1 MRVNAFLI
9 FIASIVV
16 LTYACNQPSDS
27 TTTEKE
33 MAEDIDLT
41 IDKNTENEIV
51 EELGQGIPIYYNM
64 YLTVEL
70 STLLENEGA
79 QYQESLLNPVEKAKE
94 YITSSEKAMN
104 LGVYAVDLSYA
115 RVFEQYQK
123 AGSYFSAMY
132 RLSEELGIPEDY
144 IYSTS
149 DRLERNISNKDS
161 LNKIANEIYVTIDEY
176 LKENEREHASA
187 LIVFGGW
194 VEALYIAANVFDLNN
209 ENEDFEY
216 MERIAE
222 QKYSLEKLI
231 ELLEQFKY
239 DETIAEMLTLLNELK
254 PVFEKF
260 QIRPDNIQQSV
271 KELQA
276 INEKINDIRR
286 QIVT

>member
-1 MRVNAFLI
+1 MRVKAFPIIAAILI
-9 FIASIVV
+9 IF
-16 LTYACNQPSDS
+16 LGACQQSTDS
-27 TTTEKE
+27 SKEQE
-33 MAEDIDLT
+33 MAESVDLT
-41 IDKNTENEIV
+41 IDEETEREIV
-51 EELGQGIPIYYNM
+51 EELGEGIPVYYNM

-79 QYQESLLNPVEKAKE
+79 EYQENLLNPVEKAKE

-161 LNKIANEIYVTIDEY
+161 LNKIANEIYDTVDEY

-187 LIVFGGW
+187 LIVLGGW
-194 VEALYIAANVFDLNN
+194 VEALYIASNVFDLDN

-222 QKYSLEKLI
+222 QKYSLNKLI
-231 ELLEQFKY
+231 ELLEQFK
-239 DETIAEMLTLLNELK
+239 DDDAVAEMLPKLK
-254 PVFEKF
+254 SLQPVFEEF
-260 QIRPDNIQQSV
+260 TVNPNNIEESV
-271 KELQA
+271 SELQV
-276 INEKINDIRR
+276 INEKITEIRQDI
-286 QIVT
+286 VS

>member
-9 FIASIVV
+9 YITSFVV
-16 LTYACNQPSDS
+16 ITYSCNQPSDS
-27 TTTEKE
+27 TAEKE
-33 MAEDIDLT
+33 IAEDVDLT
-41 IDKNTENEIV
+41 IDKNTENKIV

-70 STLLENEGA
+70 STILENEGA

-132 RLSEELGIPEDY
+132 RLSEELGIPEDF

-161 LNKIANEIYVTIDEY
+161 LNKIANEIYVTVDEY

-194 VEALYIAANVFDLNN
+194 VEALYIAANVFDLDN

-222 QKYSLEKLI
+222 QKHSLEKLI
-231 ELLEQFKY
+231 ELLEQFQD
-239 DETIAEMLTLLNELK
+239 DETIVEMITLLNELK
-254 PVFEKF
+254 PVFEEF
-260 QIRPDNIQQSV
+260 QVRPDNIEQSV

-276 INEKINDIRR
+276 INEKISDIRR

>member
-1 MRVNAFLI
+1 
-9 FIASIVV
+9 
-16 LTYACNQPSDS
+16 
-27 TTTEKE
+27 
-33 MAEDIDLT
+33 
-41 IDKNTENEIV
+41 
-51 EELGQGIPIYYNM
+51 
-64 YLTVEL
+64 
-70 STLLENEGA
+70 
-79 QYQESLLNPVEKAKE
+79 
-94 YITSSEKAMN
+94 MN

-161 LNKIANEIYVTIDEY
+161 LNKIANEIYVTVDEY

-187 LIVFGGW
+187 LIVLGGW
-194 VEALYIAANVFDLNN
+194 VEALYIAANVFDLDN

-239 DETIAEMLTLLNELK
+239 DETIAKMLTQLNELK
-254 PVFEKF
+254 PVFDAF
-260 QIRPDNIQQSV
+260 QVRPDNVEQSV

>member
-1 MRVNAFLI
+1 MRMKAFLI
-9 FIASIVV
+9 FIASLVV
-16 LTYACNQPSDS
+16 FAYACNQPSDS
-27 TTTEKE
+27 TTEKE
-33 MAEDIDLT
+33 MSEDIDLS

-161 LNKIANEIYVTIDEY
+161 LNKIANEIYVTVDEY

-187 LIVFGGW
+187 LIVLGGW
-194 VEALYIAANVFDLNN
+194 VEALYIAANVFDLDN

-239 DETIAEMLTLLNELK
+239 DETIAKMLTQLNELK
-254 PVFEKF
+254 PVFDAF
-260 QIRPDNIQQSV
+260 QVRPDNVEQSV